1 MKAPLLFLTCLGL
14 AAGLSAQ
21 TATRS
26 AVTGA
31 VTAGPALKPVDFKSD
46 PAAMEF
52 AKQAGTRAIG
62 DWMREF
68 VGKQLGPKAYAVIP
82 FSGDIDK
89 GYFTDAASSE
99 FSNVILG
106 TDYSLYTSMNDPVL
120 EKLNQ
125 EMMQELDAPDRTDI
139 FDEATIQKFRRV
151 NVQGLIVGRIAGIY
165 YAEKPTQ
172 SGVQVEGF
180 EQKAIQVRVI
190 LRAYENSTGR
200 ILWGAEKVAAVDMPM
215 GNIVVK
221 RDWIMNTLLYGG
233 AGFGLL
239 LLLFILHRMLLG
251 ANRPR

>member
-1 MKAPLLFLTCLGL
+1 MKATLLFLTGLCLASAL
-14 AAGLSAQ
+14 AAQ

-26 AVTGA
+26 AATGA
-31 VTAGPALKPVDFKSD
+31 VAGPALKPVDFKSD

-52 AKQAGTRAIG
+52 AKQAGTQAIG

-190 LRAYENSTGR
+190 IRAYENSTGR

-215 GNIVVK
+215 SNLVVK
-221 RDWIMNTLLYGG
+221 RDWIMNALLYGG
-233 AGFGLL
+233 GAFGLL